1 MEMKRL
7 FTKYSAA
14 GILFLLTNWA
24 DAQDMHFSQ
33 FNNCPQLINPALT
46 GQFETMMK
54 GTLLHRRQWQNIG
67 TGFVTSGVDAQY
79 KLLSVNNDNF
89 FGFGLLVLQDAAGM
103 AQQRTLSVRGTSAYN
118 LVASGDDLLSAGV
131 QLGFEQRSINFE
143 GLAWDSQ
150 YNGVTYDPTLDD
162 RERFITSSRSFVDIG
177 AGFQWKHRAKRRFDL
192 GYALYHANQQITMIA
207 RGDDRMRVRQVYKA
221 AWIKRYDHIDMKYDA
236 LVQRQSGANEVMMGV
251 TVEYRIGEESKYTNV
266 KTASLA
272 RAGVYY
278 RWKDAISP
286 YIGFEYK
293 RFAAISLGYDIRL
306 AKMPFIDG
314 RAGGPEIALTYMGMP
329 ERKRM
334 KVVK

>member
-1 MEMKRL
+1 MKRL
-7 FTKYSAA
+7 FTKYSVA

-89 FGFGLLVLQDAAGM
+89 FGFGLLVLQDAASM

-150 YNGVTYDPTLDD
+150 YNGITYDPTLDD